1 LATASGAQ
9 LLYGYIDM
17 HLKNKMDLQVDVAID
32 EINESFWHSIFDFP
46 LNCLR
51 DIDAN
56 FNLVIPYGS
65 KMYID
70 TLQTLMNYADSF
82 LDQIRKHV
90 SDQGN
95 MSEQYNKYN
104 GYQEGAKDLTWS
116 YGTFWN
122 TAKLRNNVKL
132 GLQEIKKL
140 NQKP

>member
-1 LATASGAQ
+1 
-9 LLYGYIDM
+9 
-17 HLKNKMDLQVDVAID
+17 
-32 EINESFWHSIFDFP
+32 
-46 LNCLR
+46 
-51 DIDAN
+51 
-56 FNLVIPYGS
+56 
-65 KMYID
+65 MYID